1 MFDCLINKQIELQAV
16 VFEENFADF
25 RQEKTALLAVYSR
38 NIILSFEL
46 L

>member
-25 RQEKTALLAVYSR
+25 RKKKTARRRLFY
-38 NIILSFEL
+38 
-46 L
+46 